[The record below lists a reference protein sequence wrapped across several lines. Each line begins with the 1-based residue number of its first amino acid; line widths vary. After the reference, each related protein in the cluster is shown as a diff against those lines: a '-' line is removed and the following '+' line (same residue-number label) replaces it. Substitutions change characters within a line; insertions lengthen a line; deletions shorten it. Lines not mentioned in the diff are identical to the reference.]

1 LTIAALVRTLGWPI
15 GSRLADELRSA
26 EPAEIGRFDSF
37 LIGTFFS
44 FFSLVVGVV
53 GVDSSGAGDDRG
65 GSGCQARTTVICYR
79 FLLSTATRKGRASII
94 SVIVIG
100 SAQGSITQ
108 ERNRNNDQ
116 LPDSEGANQVIYLF
130 RVTLA
135 LRPSSKESSN
145 YVDVSGRSLSECI
158 QLIGDFFHAAGL

>member
-1 LTIAALVRTLGWPI
+1 VRTLDWLI

-26 EPAEIGRFDSF
+26 EPAEIRRFDFF

-44 FFSLVVGVV
+44 FFSLVMGVV
-53 GVDSSGAGDDRG
+53 GVNSSGAGDDRG
-65 GSGCQARTTVICYR
+65 GSGYQTKTTIIYYR
-79 FLLSTATRKGRASII
+79 FLLSTATQKDRASII

-100 SAQGSITQ
+100 SAQGSISQ
-108 ERNRNNDQ
+108 ERSKNNDQ

-135 LRPSSKESSN
+135 LRPSSKELSN
-145 YVDVSGRSLSECI
+145 YIDVSGRSLSEYI
-158 QLIGDFFHAAGL
+158 QLIKDFFHATGL